1 MILETG
7 RLSLRPCSMD
17 DVDALHALWTDADV
31 RRYLWDGAVIDRE
44 TAQEAVQSALED
56 WADYG
61 VGLFCIRFRRE
72 PAIIGFC
79 GLRRYPPDDEWELLY
94 GLGPAHWGQGLA
106 VEAARAVLDFAFS
119 ALPVHRIAG
128 RTDPPNTASIRVLE
142 KLGMQRVGAA
152 HVDGRAIVCY
162 SMARPAVSCNE

>member
-44 TAQEAVQSALED
+44 TAQETVQSALED

-94 GLGPAHWGQGLA
+94 GLAPAHWGQGLA
-106 VEAARAVLDFAFS
+106 VEAARAVLGLCFFRASRPSHCRPHRS
-119 ALPVHRIAG
+119 AQYGFHPCAGKTRHATGGRGPRGWTRHCVLHHRPSGGI
-128 RTDPPNTASIRVLE
+128 L
-142 KLGMQRVGAA
+142 
-152 HVDGRAIVCY
+152 
-162 SMARPAVSCNE
+162 